1 MILIKRTIESTKQYQ
16 WTDINDQPVSDWMDL
31 DNALQWI
38 KEHDES
44 KEINQKNV

>member
-1 MILIKRTIESTKQYQ
+1 MILIKRIIESTKQYQ

-38 KEHDES
+38 IEYDSS
-44 KEINQKNV
+44 KKNV